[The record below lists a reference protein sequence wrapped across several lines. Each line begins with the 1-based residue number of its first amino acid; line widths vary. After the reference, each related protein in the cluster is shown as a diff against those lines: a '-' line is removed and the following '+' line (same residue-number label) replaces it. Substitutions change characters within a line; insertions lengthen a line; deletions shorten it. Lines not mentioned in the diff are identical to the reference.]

1 MHPHISLRTYT
12 IIFISLLALTGITVL
27 ASRMPLGAAH
37 MPVGLIIASTKAMLV
52 ILFFMHVIHSDK
64 VTWLY
69 ALGGIYWLFILIGLT
84 MSDYLTRP
92 VANTKSNEVI
102 TRPTHR

>member
-1 MHPHISLRTYT
+1 MHSHISLRTYT
-12 IIFISLLALTGITVL
+12 IIFVSLLVLTGLTVL
-27 ASRMPLGAAH
+27 ASRLPLGAAH

-69 ALGGIYWLFILIGLT
+69 ALGGVYWLFILIGLT
-84 MSDYLTRP
+84 MADYLSRPVSINKSHETITRP
-92 VANTKSNEVI
+92 V
-102 TRPTHR
+102 TR